1 MAPTPQNNDP
11 NRLLLISVP
20 RTASNLLLKVLNIR
34 NQPNVI
40 TSPKGGY
47 FFYDAFMTAGKD
59 GRLNK
64 PLSEWTTTEK
74 TQVRDAFQLGLGDLE
89 EYSTKARGENKIM
102 FAKEH
107 AFWFLNPGFFSNMN
121 HGVADDQDLKTFQ
134 VSMPESYGSSHT
146 FSANNKTVLPDEYL
160 RTWQL
165 AFVIRHPALA
175 WPSMYRAMQKM
186 SKAGYLDDDGVKGVS
201 ITNMSMQWTR
211 KLFDWCLEQPD
222 APVTP
227 LVIDAND
234 VIHNP
239 GAVIKFCERAGLD
252 TGSMQFE
259 WSSNEKKSDTWTHDL
274 ANIGNAEESARQR
287 TAASIML
294 STLEDSTGIVKDKA
308 PKSIDIDAEV
318 AKWRVEF
325 GDEIAELL
333 EKATHD
339 AMPDYEYLKANRVTV

>member
-1 MAPTPQNNDP
+1 MAPTPQNNGS

-20 RTASNLLLKVLNIR
+20 RTASNLLLKILNIPK
-34 NQPNVI
+34 QPNVI

-47 FFYDAFMTAGKD
+47 FFYDAFMTTGKD

-64 PLSEWTTTEK
+64 PLSEWTANDKTE
-74 TQVRDAFQLGLGDLE
+74 VRDAFQHAVDDLE
-89 EYSTKARGENKIM
+89 EYSAKARAENKTM

-107 AFWFLNPGFFSNMN
+107 AFWFVNPGFFSSMT
-121 HGVADDQDLKTFQ
+121 HGAVDDQDLQSFE
-134 VSMPESYGSSHT
+134 VSMPETYGSSRT
-146 FSANNKTVLPDEYL
+146 FSPNNKTVLPDEYL

-165 AFVIRHPALA
+165 AFIIRHPALA
-175 WPSMYRAMQKM
+175 WPSLYRAMEKM
-186 SKAGYLDDDGVKGVS
+186 SKAGFLDDDGLKGVKIS
-201 ITNMSMQWTR
+201 NMSLQWTR

-222 APVTP
+222 APITP

-252 TGSMQFE
+252 TASMQFE
-259 WSSNEKKSDTWTHDL
+259 WNGNEKKSENWTPDR
-274 ANIGNAEESARQR
+274 ASIGNPDELARQR
-287 TAASIML
+287 SAASIML
-294 STLEDSTGIVKDKA
+294 STLEDSNGIVKDKA

-325 GDEIAELL
+325 GDETAELL
-333 EKATHD
+333 EKATRD

>member
-1 MAPTPQNNDP
+1 MAITPQNNDP
-11 NRLLLISVP
+11 NRLLLVSVP
-20 RTASNLLLKVLNIR
+20 RTASNLLLKILNIP
-34 NQPNVI
+34 NQPNVL

-47 FFYDAFMTAGKD
+47 FFYDAFMTARKD

-64 PLSEWTTTEK
+64 PLSEWTADEK
-74 TQVRDAFQLGLGDLE
+74 TETRDAFQHGLGDLE
-89 EYSTKARGENKIM
+89 EYSAKARAENKIM

-107 AFWFLNPGFFSNMN
+107 AFWFLNPGFFSGITN
-121 HGVADDQDLKTFQ
+121 GVADDQDLQAFQ
-134 VSMPESYGSSHT
+134 VSMPESYGSSST

-165 AFVIRHPALA
+165 AFIIRHPALA
-175 WPSMYRAMQKM
+175 WPSLYRAMQKM
-186 SKAGYLDDDGVKGVS
+186 SKAGFLDDDGVKGVS

-252 TGSMQFE
+252 TGAMQFE
-259 WSSNEKKSDTWTHDL
+259 WNDNEKKSDTWTPDR
-274 ANIGNAEESARQR
+274 ASVWDAEELARQR
-287 TAASIML
+287 NAASIML
-294 STLEDSTGIVKDKA
+294 STLEGSTGIVKDKA
-308 PKSIDIDAEV
+308 PTSIDIDAEV

-325 GDEIAELL
+325 GDEMAELL
-333 EKATHD
+333 EKATRD